1 MSVDEKTIE
10 GFAELLHHYHNA
22 LAPDF
27 GCGNAQQAE
36 WNDLASNE
44 RKRLVAA
51 ARLAMLEMA
60 SSPDGNQPN
69 IFTTWP
75 SGGTEGRDCGC

>member
-1 MSVDEKTIE
+1 MSIDEKTIE
-10 GFAELLHHYHNA
+10 GFAERFHHYHNA

-27 GCGNAQQAE
+27 GLGTAQESE
-36 WNDLASNE
+36 WDELTTNE

-51 ARLAMLEMA
+51 ARLAVLEMQ
-60 SSPDGNQPN
+60 SGSTGDSMN
-69 IFTTWP
+69 IFTSWP

>member
-1 MSVDEKTIE
+1 MPLCDQTTEN
-10 GFAELLHHYHNA
+10 FAELFYHYHNA

-27 GCGNAQQAE
+27 GCDECTQVDWKE
-36 WNDLASNE
+36 LTSNE
-44 RKRLVAA
+44 RRRAIAA
-51 ARLAMLEMA
+51 ARLAVLELQSEA
-60 SSPDGNQPN
+60 AGNMQN